1 MTRPCIN
8 ITLIE
13 PESSNMTQ
21 RIARLS
27 ALLAAL
33 LVLAGCAVG
42 PDYHQPAATPAR
54 YKEAAPQEA
63 GNWKTAQPS
72 EAALRG
78 EWWKIFGDTA
88 LNAMQEEALGAN
100 QSLKAAAARLAQA
113 RALQRDA
120 RADFFPK
127 VDAGVGPNRQR
138 PSPAS
143 QGLSDN
149 ASPSAS
155 TQWRAQASA
164 AYEAD
169 LFGRVANSVDAATAD
184 AQQSEALYRS
194 ILLALQAD
202 VASTY
207 FLVRERDAESQL
219 YRQTVA
225 LREASLTLIQ
235 RRFEAGDIG
244 ELDLARAKSELAQAQ
259 AEALGVDR
267 QRATAEHA
275 LAVLLGKTPA
285 EFSMPPQP
293 LKPLLVTVP
302 AGLPSALLERRPD
315 IAAAERA
322 MASANARV
330 GVAKSAFFPRL
341 EITGALGYES
351 SQLSKLFQWSSRTF
365 LLGPLVGTALSLPI
379 FDGGRRQASLD
390 RALAVYE
397 EDVAQYRQTVLS
409 AFREVEDNLANLRI
423 LGNQTQAQSEAVD
436 ASARAASIS
445 HAQYREGSIS
455 YLDVIEADR
464 TVLTQRRLSVQLT
477 GEQARSTVDLIRAL
491 GGGWDSA
498 VPAAGQETG
507 KTAAMR

>member
-1 MTRPCIN
+1 
-8 ITLIE
+8 
-13 PESSNMTQ
+13 MTQ

-42 PDYHQPAATPAR
+42 PDYHQPAAATPAR

-143 QGLSDN
+143 QDLSDN

-244 ELDLARAKSELAQAQ
+244 ELDLARAKSELAQA
-259 AEALGVDR
+259 
-267 QRATAEHA
+267 
-275 LAVLLGKTPA
+275 
-285 EFSMPPQP
+285 
-293 LKPLLVTVP
+293 
-302 AGLPSALLERRPD
+302 
-315 IAAAERA
+315 
-322 MASANARV
+322 
-330 GVAKSAFFPRL
+330 
-341 EITGALGYES
+341 
-351 SQLSKLFQWSSRTF
+351 
-365 LLGPLVGTALSLPI
+365 
-379 FDGGRRQASLD
+379 
-390 RALAVYE
+390 
-397 EDVAQYRQTVLS
+397 
-409 AFREVEDNLANLRI
+409 
-423 LGNQTQAQSEAVD
+423 
-436 ASARAASIS
+436 
-445 HAQYREGSIS
+445 
-455 YLDVIEADR
+455 
-464 TVLTQRRLSVQLT
+464 
-477 GEQARSTVDLIRAL
+477 
-491 GGGWDSA
+491 
-498 VPAAGQETG
+498 
-507 KTAAMR
+507 